1 MSGATENQ
9 HKLQIRVVFPFPTA
23 VGFGGL
29 SFVWA
34 LYCYRSVRVSV
45 ASVLA
50 LGRASDHTRQGQLTK
65 TGSCVLP
72 RPNLSFAV

>member
-9 HKLQIRVVFPFPTA
+9 QKLQVQVVFPFPTA

-29 SFVWA
+29 SFVRA
-34 LYCYRSVRVSV
+34 LYFCRSVRVSV

-65 TGSCVLP
+65 IGSCVVP
-72 RPNLSFAV
+72 RPNLLFAV